1 MDWAYLRQIM
11 KIFFGVC
18 LLLVSAVVLIY
29 NAFVLPGG
37 YDVALGFLDLFL
49 FLAGLLLTVF
59 NAAKLPPQEK

>member
-11 KIFFGVC
+11 KIFFGGC
-18 LLLVSAVVLIY
+18 LLLLSAVLLIY

-37 YDVALGFLDLFL
+37 YDFALGFLNLFV

-59 NAAKLPPQEK
+59 NVAKLPPQEK